1 MDRRTI
7 VARLLIA
14 FALIVQVWAPIG
26 SSRMALA
33 TLLDPLAEVV
43 LCHVEPAASLD
54 ASELGPDR
62 GGAPHGFTHC
72 DLCRL
77 VADGGGVAPAA
88 PVVVGLVDDAAARLD
103 APPLRLEAP
112 RDARL
117 LARIRGRA
125 PPARV

>member
-14 FALIVQVWAPIG
+14 FALIVQIWAPIG
-26 SSRMALA
+26 SSRMVLA

-43 LCHVEPAASLD
+43 LCHVDPAAAPD
-54 ASELGPDR
+54 ASDR
-62 GGAPHGFTHC
+62 GAAPHGFAHC

-77 VADGGGVAPAA
+77 VADGGGVAPTA
-88 PVVVGLVDDAAARLD
+88 PVVVGLVDDAAAPVD

-125 PPARV
+125 PPAGV

>member
-1 MDRRTI
+1 MDCRTI

-33 TLLDPLAEVV
+33 KLLDPLAEVV
-43 LCHVEPAASLD
+43 LCHVDPAAAPD
-54 ASELGPDR
+54 ASDRAPDR
-62 GGAPHGFTHC
+62 SGAPHGFAHC

-77 VADGGGVAPAA
+77 VADGGGVAPTA
-88 PVVVGLVDDAAARLD
+88 PVVVGLVDDAAGPVD

-125 PPARV
+125 PPARA